1 MTDRGT
7 FLTLETELTD
17 QIEIFKAATDDLCD
31 PLLNPA
37 HMLVG
42 TQAEDRELTTAFA
55 EWITS
60 QNGQDVI
67 RGFEKNGEVLYTE
80 APSAEELETFETEG
94 CTTLGTAGA
103 TRRMKQRRALKA

>member
-1 MTDRGT
+1 MTTD
-7 FLTLETELTD
+7 TELTS
-17 QIEIFKAATDDLCD
+17 QIEIFMVATDDLCD

-42 TQAEDRELTTAFA
+42 TQALDPELTTAFA
-55 EWITS
+55 EWIVN

-67 RGFEKNGEVLYTE
+67 RGLERNGEVLYTE
-80 APSAEELETFETEG
+80 APLQEEIHTFETEG

-103 TRRMKQRRALKA
+103 ARRMKQRRMRKV